1 MRAAKSLKKD
11 ILFTL
16 DGAAYNVLGSGK
28 GRVTF
33 AYLNYVFQM
42 KTADDPLRVEVAP
55 AK

>member
-16 DGAAYNVLGSGK
+16 DGAAYNVLGSGN

-33 AYLNYVFQM
+33 AYLNYAFQIR
-42 KTADDPLRVEVAP
+42 TAGNPLRVEVAP